1 MIDFE
6 TLIVII
12 SKEFDLPPER
22 LVAKSRFM
30 IYVRPRWL
38 AMVIYS
44 EVHSMSETAKTFGK
58 VSHGTISHARWRIRE
73 ELDANP
79 EFKAKSAAVMRKV
92 KELSC
97 YPENSVRF
105 SPDDSQ
111 NQPEK

>member
-6 TLIVII
+6 TLIVIV
-12 SKEFDLPPER
+12 SKEFDIQPER
-22 LVAKSRFM
+22 LVAKSRYM

-44 EVHSMSETAKTFGK
+44 EIHSMNETAKTFGK
-58 VSHGTISHARWRIRE
+58 VSHGTVAHARWRIRE
-73 ELDANP
+73 ELDSDP
-79 EFKAKSAAVMRKV
+79 EFKAKSAAVMKRV

-97 YPENSVRF
+97 YPEKSVQF
-105 SPDDSQ
+105 VPDASQ

>member
-6 TLIVII
+6 TLITII

-22 LVAKSRFM
+22 LVAKSRYM
-30 IYVRPRWL
+30 IYVTPRWL
-38 AMVIYS
+38 AMVIFS

-79 EFKAKSAAVMRKV
+79 EFKAKSAAVMKKV

-97 YPENSVRF
+97 YPEKSIQFVPGE
-105 SPDDSQ
+105 SH

>member
-1 MIDFE
+1 MIEFE
-6 TLIVII
+6 SLITII
-12 SKEFDLPPER
+12 AEEFDLLPER

-44 EVHSMSETAKTFGK
+44 EIHSMNETAKTFGK
-58 VSHGTISHARWRIRE
+58 VSHGTVSNARWRIRE
-73 ELDANP
+73 ELDSDP
-79 EFKAKSAAVMRKV
+79 EFKIKCSSVMRKV

-97 YPENSVRF
+97 YPEKSVQF
-105 SPDDSQ
+105 VPDASH

>member
-6 TLIVII
+6 TLIVIV
-12 SKEFDLPPER
+12 SKEFDVQPER

-30 IYVRPRWL
+30 KYVRPRWL

-44 EVHSMSETAKTFGK
+44 EIHSMNETAKTFGK
-58 VSHGTISHARWRIRE
+58 VSHGTIAHARWRIRE
-73 ELDANP
+73 ELDADP
-79 EFKAKSAAVMRKV
+79 EFKAKSAAVMKRV

-97 YPENSVRF
+97 YPEKSVQF
-105 SPDDSQ
+105 VPDASQ

>member
-6 TLIVII
+6 TLIVIV
-12 SKEFDLPPER
+12 SKEFDVQPER

-44 EVHSMSETAKTFGK
+44 EIHSMNETAKTFGK
-58 VSHGTISHARWRIRE
+58 VSHGTIAHARWRIRE
-73 ELDANP
+73 ELDSDP
-79 EFKAKSAAVMRKV
+79 EFKAKSEAVMRKV

-97 YPENSVRF
+97 YPEKSVQF